1 MAVGLRSGAKAP
13 SGSSPG
19 NHAGFFASL
28 PQDELTPLESG
39 LRQVL
44 LDWMLS
50 LPGASFPLT
59 EWIDRRIGG
68 EMETRRDDKGQTEI
82 FLRGQPPGGRAAHF
96 PPPPGNFGRA
106 PPPGVG
112 YPAPPYPP
120 HHLAPGPPPPVTP
133 QPERKGAGRS
143 SASEAQKFFSGLP
156 TDSFSKLEEDLRDAI
171 FDFLASWKS
180 QALANLA
187 DLNKD
192 QNVSKFRQRFMPK
205 EVNLGE
211 WIEKRIGGEIE
222 LQREPNSSAPPV
234 IHLSKPA
241 QAIVADKYKRM
252 EAGNRPG
259 ASAGR
264 GPSGSAQPK
273 AEARSREPPRAPEV
287 SKEDFFKTL
296 PADELTPEE
305 LALHDGILDWLGRWP
320 AQKPEKRGSLPLL
333 GDITQDGPVMKLKN
347 ACMSTKVPLRDWIDR
362 RVGGEVEIRKDSKG
376 QLEVLIRGSDM
387 GRTAEKP
394 PATAPANSSKGG
406 SRGKGGSVTAQV
418 SPDDF
423 FAGLPDDSLTDDEA
437 ELRLCVLD
445 LVEQRAGETLFL
457 GDLAKEPEIVRLQQ
471 SLLPQEVPL
480 RQWINRRIGGEV
492 KIDKDSKGQLV
503 LMKTDATPASRPD
516 AGDKKDDLFATLP
529 DDCFLPEEEELR
541 DTLLAFIG
549 NWKGDQPPSL
559 SAAGGDADIRRARA
573 AVLPKGCQVSL
584 KDWIERRIGGEIELA
599 MDPRGSG
606 QWLFGLRGALDLPPA
621 RSQGNKRRRM

>member
-1 MAVGLRSGAKAP
+1 MAVGHRSGAKVPA
-13 SGSSPG
+13 GSSPG

-28 PQDELTPLESG
+28 PPDELTPLESG

-44 LDWMLS
+44 LDWMMS
-50 LPGASFPLT
+50 LPGGSFPLT

-68 EMETRRDDKGQTEI
+68 EIETRRDEKGQVEI

-112 YPAPPYPP
+112 YPPPAYPP
-120 HHLAPGPPPPVTP
+120 HHLAPGPPPPAAP
-133 QPERKGAGRS
+133 QTDRKGAGRS

-156 TDSFSKLEEDLRDAI
+156 TDSFSRPEEELRDAI

-180 QALANLA
+180 QALANLS

-192 QNVSKFRQRFMPK
+192 QNVSKFRQRLMPK
-205 EVNLGE
+205 EVNLGD

-222 LQREPNSSAPPV
+222 LQRDGNSGAPPV
-234 IHLSKPA
+234 IHLSKSA

-252 EAGNRPG
+252 ETSSR
-259 ASAGR
+259 SAPGR
-264 GPSGSAQPK
+264 GSSGNPQPK
-273 AEARSREPPRAPEV
+273 AAPEV
-287 SKEDFFKTL
+287 SKEEFFKKL

-305 LALHDGILDWLGRWP
+305 LALHDGILEWLGRWP
-320 AQKPEKRGSLPLL
+320 AQMPGRPRGSLPSLNDL
-333 GDITQDGPVMKLKN
+333 TSDSALMKLKN
-347 ACMSTKVPLRDWIDR
+347 ACMSSKVPLRDWIDR
-362 RVGGEVEIRKDSKG
+362 RIGGEVEIRKDSRG
-376 QLEVLIRGSDM
+376 QPEVLIRGSDM
-387 GRTAEKP
+387 GRTADRP
-394 PATAPANSSKGG
+394 PAANSGKGG
-406 SRGKGGSVTAQV
+406 SRGKGGAEAVDS
-418 SPDDF
+418 F

-445 LVEQRAGETLFL
+445 LVEQRAGDTLFL
-457 GDLAKEPEIVRLQQ
+457 GDVAKEPEIMRLQ
-471 SLLPQEVPL
+471 SALLPPEVPL

-503 LMKTDATPASRPD
+503 LLKADAAPRDT
-516 AGDKKDDLFATLP
+516 GDKKEEFFATLP
-529 DDCFLPEEEELR
+529 DDMFTPEEEELR

-559 SAAGGDADIRRARA
+559 SAAGGDADIRKARA

-606 QWLFGLRGALDLPPA
+606 QWLFGLRGSLDLPAA
-621 RSQGNKRRRM
+621 RSQGNSAKRRRM